1 MLKDITIGQY
11 FTGHSFLHR
20 LDPRMKIILTMAFVV
35 LLFCA
40 SNPLGLLVG
49 VLLLIAAFA
58 VSKVP
63 AKMILKSLKPIIPII
78 LFTAVLNMFFVSGD
92 PVFSWKFL
100 TITKQGLFTALTMT
114 VRILCLIAGTSLLTY
129 TTTPIEL
136 TDRKS
141 VV

>member
-63 AKMILKSLKPIIPII
+63 AKM
-78 LFTAVLNMFFVSGD
+78 
-92 PVFSWKFL
+92 
-100 TITKQGLFTALTMT
+100 
-114 VRILCLIAGTSLLTY
+114 RI
-129 TTTPIEL
+129 
-136 TDRKS
+136 
-141 VV
+141 